1 MAREVPP
8 RWGFGLRPLPPLSCF
23 VPLTVRFLLTPGL
36 FLLRS
41 LHPWLH
47 YRLHFLP
54 SFLTIQLL
62 LHFVMTHWLFERPQR
77 PRTRTPP
84 LTALQRLH
92 FLPPAGLTPMPPLL
106 KCQHVQRSLL
116 PDWLICRHS
125 SLTSPPLRHSSS
137 PPQRDAPPLPPSVQ
151 NGAVPPAGRHPPT
164 WHRENHSAYRVE
176 NLHTR

>member
-1 MAREVPP
+1 M
-8 RWGFGLRPLPPLSCF
+8 
-23 VPLTVRFLLTPGL
+23 RFLLTPGL

-62 LHFVMTHWLFERPQR
+62 LHFVMTHWLFERPQK

-84 LTALQRLH
+84 LTALLRLH

-106 KCQHVQRSLL
+106 KCQHLQRSLL